1 MNKALV
7 SFVALLASSLL
18 AEPQPVKSFRVAVEV
33 PGQDQLRFG
42 TLSLTPE
49 GVKFESD
56 ELLFTVPV
64 KDMDDIQVAGFRERF
79 LTLLVRKDSEF
90 ARSYAFLFSD
100 RRTGTTNMSSLS
112 FQLGPKETLRT
123 AVETG
128 RAYREQI
135 TDQLPANQ
143 ASPGALPTEAT
154 RTARAAVIPAD
165 APPPGLP
172 KTTSDPPHTT
182 PALPSSQALRE
193 LFRLSGRYIEKR
205 KGLSSF
211 VLTGTP
217 GDLVFFEDA
226 IGFRSQAQNPHLGAD
241 KAAFIQDGYLKF
253 RVGDKD
259 IESVS
264 YQPMT
269 SNNTVL
275 VLTINR
281 KSSFYAQSKP
291 LLTETKNDNELVF
304 LVPSGS
310 SQGQLPGYFHSRIST
325 VF

>member
-1 MNKALV
+1 MNKALLSSIV
-7 SFVALLASSLL
+7 LLASSLL

-49 GVKFESD
+49 GVRFDSD
-56 ELLFTVPV
+56 ELLFTVPL

-100 RRTGTTNMSSLS
+100 RRSGVTNLSSLS
-112 FQLGPKETLRT
+112 FQLGPKETLRA
-123 AVETG
+123 AVENG

-135 TDQLPANQ
+135 ANQLPANQ
-143 ASPGALPTEAT
+143 TAPAALPIEAP
-154 RTARAAVIPAD
+154 RTARAAMIPAD
-165 APPPGLP
+165 PPLPALP
-172 KTTSDPPHTT
+172 KTTSDPQRTT
-182 PALPSSQALRE
+182 PVLPSSQPLHE

-264 YQPMT
+264 YQPVT

-275 VLTINR
+275 VITINR
-281 KSSFYAQSKP
+281 KSSFYVQSKP

-310 SQGQLPGYFHSRIST
+310 SQSQLPGYFHSRISN